1 MMISDDAVGQ
11 IRDRLLSEQ
20 PADAASAI
28 ATYVND
34 LFPLLPANDR
44 HRVAADLGAELL
56 GLGPLQQ
63 LMDDPEVEEILVNAG
78 RDIWIDRRGGLR
90 RAGYLRP
97 GQADMVL
104 ERVLLPLGLRVDRT
118 SPTVDARLADGSRVS
133 AVVAPLA
140 VDGTCIAIRRFRP
153 LAVALDAFGDPAC
166 VELLQELVDRRC
178 NVIVSG
184 ATSAGKTT
192 LLNALAGRIPD
203 GERIITIEDTAELRL
218 ATDHVVRLECRPA
231 TIDGPKAATVRDLLR
246 AALRLRPDRL
256 VVGEVRGAE
265 AIDMVQALNTGH
277 DGSLSTCHANGPDDA
292 IRRVEAMAMQGNAE
306 VPLGA
311 LREQIHSCFDA
322 IVHVQRTHGGRRLVR
337 EIAEVAERVD
347 PERRTIARWRD
358 GRVHGALGRRR

>member
-1 MMISDDAVGQ
+1 MMISDDAVVQ
-11 IRDRLLSEQ
+11 IRDRLLSDQ

-28 ATYVND
+28 ATYVDD
-34 LFPLLPANDR
+34 LFPLLPADDR
-44 HRVAADLGAELL
+44 RRVAADLSAELL
-56 GLGPLQQ
+56 GLGPLQL

-78 RDIWIDRRGGLR
+78 RDIWIDRRGELR
-90 RAGYLRP
+90 RAGQLRP

-166 VELLQELVDRRC
+166 VDLLQQLVDRRC

-218 ATDHVVRLECRPA
+218 ATDHVVRLECR
-231 TIDGPKAATVRDLLR
+231 
-246 AALRLRPDRL
+246 
-256 VVGEVRGAE
+256 
-265 AIDMVQALNTGH
+265 TGH
-277 DGSLSTCHANGPDDA
+277 D
-292 IRRVEAMAMQGNAE
+292 RRAE
-306 VPLGA
+306 GGDCPRSAPGGVAAPTRPARRGRGA
-311 LREQIHSCFDA
+311 GRGGDRHGAGAQH
-322 IVHVQRTHGGRRLVR
+322 RTRRL
-337 EIAEVAERVD
+337 A
-347 PERRTIARWRD
+347 
-358 GRVHGALGRRR
+358 VHLPCQRP